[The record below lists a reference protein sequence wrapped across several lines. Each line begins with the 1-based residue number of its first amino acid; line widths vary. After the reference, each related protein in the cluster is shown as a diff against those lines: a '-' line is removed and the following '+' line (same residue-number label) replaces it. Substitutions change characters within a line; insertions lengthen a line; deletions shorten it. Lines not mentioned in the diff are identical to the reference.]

1 MTIQRKHTLSL
12 SVAALA
18 VAIALPFLPA
28 RAQDN
33 IPPEFPPEQ
42 QEQMQ
47 RDALRELD
55 LSDEQLE
62 QIRALRE
69 EAQADRRERR
79 EELRLEQQALA
90 ELLGGTASEDEVRSQ
105 FEQVQTL
112 RQDLA
117 NDQFENIL
125 AMREILEPEQRSML
139 VENLGRRRDGWR
151 RQMRGWGRPHRGP
164 AGEDNRA
171 PLRDDF

>member
-18 VAIALPFLPA
+18 VAVALPFFPA
-28 RAQDN
+28 RAQNDVA
-33 IPPEFPPEQ
+33 PEFPPER
-42 QEQMQ
+42 QEQMR

-62 QIRALRE
+62 QIQALRE
-69 EAQADRRERR
+69 EARADRRERR
-79 EELRLEQQALA
+79 EELRQEQQALA
-90 ELLGGTASEDEVRSQ
+90 ELLGGTASEGEVRSQ
-105 FEQVQTL
+105 FEQVQEL

-125 AMREILEPEQRSML
+125 AMREILEPGQRSML
-139 VENLGRRRDGWR
+139 VESMGRRRDSRR
-151 RQMRGWGRPHRGP
+151 RQMRGWRRRDRGP
-164 AGEDNRA
+164 EVFG
-171 PLRDDF
+171 DDL